1 MGVARSGV
9 IGSWHCNLDNQR
21 DFYNPANV
29 YAFVLDDV
37 FFIEKEFTV
46 ATDKTSLTMT
56 YLPVAVEENDFFCD
70 LILVFK

>member
-1 MGVARSGV
+1 MGVAHSGV
-9 IGSWHCNLDNQR
+9 MGSWHCN
-21 DFYNPANV
+21 DF
-29 YAFVLDDV
+29 